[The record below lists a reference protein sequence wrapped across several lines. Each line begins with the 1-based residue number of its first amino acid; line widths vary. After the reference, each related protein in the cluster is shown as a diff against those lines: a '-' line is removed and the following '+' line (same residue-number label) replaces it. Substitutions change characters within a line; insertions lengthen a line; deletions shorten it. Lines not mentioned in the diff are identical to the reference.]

1 MKKKCSC
8 ASGCKNHRSDRNIVV
23 LCSAV
28 PPRALSAWW
37 ILKLQN
43 ALACTA
49 HQCNHYG
56 EFVATVAAAVLFCF
70 CCVERSQSHTIS
82 DEHILCAHHQIK
94 CFARNVIEIAY
105 KIITTAAMKWHNV
118 SSAIWKW
125 VSKIKCITIGII
137 VSFWAQTHT
146 PLHPQKHI
154 NSYVSICSLCSF
166 YWRSIFSYTHI
177 ENTDEHMNKL
187 LLFSAAINTAES
199 HGDSNE

>member
-1 MKKKCSC
+1 MFRSSTARSKRLMNFEIAKCTC
-8 ASGCKNHRSDRNIVV
+8 MH
-23 LCSAV
+23 CSSMQSL
-28 PPRALSAWW
+28 RW
-37 ILKLQN
+37 I
-43 ALACTA
+43 CS
-49 HQCNHYG
+49 HCCCCC
-56 EFVATVAAAVLFCF
+56 FVLFCF
-70 CCVERSQSHTIS
+70 CCVKRSQSHTILY
-82 DEHILCAHHQIK
+82 EHILCAHHQIK

-166 YWRSIFSYTHI
+166 YWCSIFSYTHI
-177 ENTDEHMNKL
+177 ENTNEHMNKL
-187 LLFSAAINTAES
+187 LLFSAAIDTAKS